1 MEKIEEHKAGYV
13 SIIGKPNVGKST
25 LLNALMGHKLAITT
39 PKAQTT
45 RHRIFGI
52 INGENFQLVLSDTPG
67 IIDPAYKLQ
76 ESMMNYVDESL
87 IDGDVVLIM
96 VEANQ
101 KEMGEEVNKR
111 LRKIKQPLILLINK
125 IDNLSQEQVLAEVNR
140 WKELNIAQTIIPISA
155 LNKFNTNELKNML
168 IDMMPVSPPYF
179 DKEQYTDKSDRFL
192 SSEIIREKIFQRY
205 KKEIPYSCQVVVNS
219 FKESEKLIKI
229 QAEIFVERDSQK
241 GILIGNKGVALKNT
255 GTAARQDLENL
266 FGKQVFLELFVKV
279 KPNWRSDEKLLK
291 EMGYEE

>member
-125 IDNLSQEQVLAEVNR
+125 IDNLSQEQVLVEVNR

-266 FGKQVFLELFVKV
+266 FGKQVYLELFVKV
-279 KPNWRSDEKLLK
+279 KLNWRSDEKLLK

>member
-111 LRKIKQPLILLINK
+111 LRKIKQPLILIINK